1 MAFIGQSF
9 LPGGKMKKKNLY
21 VRKSY
26 EPNRLSKNY
35 LTDAYKKVTRRQYKQ
50 IETNEKPIATSEE
63 N

>member
-9 LPGGKMKKKNLY
+9 LSGGAMKKKNIY

-26 EPNRLSKNY
+26 ESNRLSKNY
-35 LTDAYKKVTRRQYKQ
+35 LEDAYKKIARKQ
-50 IETNEKPIATSEE
+50 HNQVEVNKKLIATLEE